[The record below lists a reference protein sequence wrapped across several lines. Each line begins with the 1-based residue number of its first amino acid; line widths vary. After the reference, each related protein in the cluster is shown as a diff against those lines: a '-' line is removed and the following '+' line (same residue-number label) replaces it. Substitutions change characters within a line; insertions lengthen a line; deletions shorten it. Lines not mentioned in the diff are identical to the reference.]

1 MTRQSKTYICWLS
14 TRRQENPRRIQKYK
28 YKYKKRVDCIPCWK
42 TVRLLMIQCLTNS
55 ILESFSE
62 FLMIFI
68 LFCWFLLSTWCLYFC
83 IDRLRLVWLNGCDQ
97 QQNRYTLKNKRHKSQ
112 CLAYSFCVKNSS
124 MDVGMSPLPLPLL
137 FWSKKRGHCFYLLHA
152 MRKDDD
158 QSSNIILNG
167 HVVLW
172 LIKLAHVEGEKVL
185 HNTCHYC
192 WIWPSNLLYVLC
204 TCLTR

>member
-112 CLAYSFCVKNSS
+112 CLAYSFCVKKLLNGRRYVSS
-124 MDVGMSPLPLPLL
+124 SASSPLLVKEKGALL
-137 FWSKKRGHCFYLLHA
+137 LSTPCHEERRRSELKHYIKR
-152 MRKDDD
+152 
-158 QSSNIILNG
+158 
-167 HVVLW
+167 
-172 LIKLAHVEGEKVL
+172 
-185 HNTCHYC
+185 TCGAVAY
-192 WIWPSNLLYVLC
+192 
-204 TCLTR
+204 